1 MRIRWSSDLET
12 GVRAIDLQHE
22 ELIGMLNELDAAHVV
37 GCAQA
42 VLDDVLQ
49 RLGTYVIFHFG
60 TEEALMAGLPSQAE
74 HARQHRQ
81 EHAAFVARLDE
92 IRAQDHGDGQ
102 RTMEA
107 LIDYLNA
114 WLYQHIL
121 KSDRELAALLTHKQ
135 AASSAGR

>member
-1 MRIRWSSDLET
+1 
-12 GVRAIDLQHE
+12 
-22 ELIGMLNELDAAHVV
+22 
-37 GCAQA
+37 
-42 VLDDVLQ
+42 
-49 RLGTYVIFHFG
+49 
-60 TEEALMAGLPSQAE
+60 MAGLPSQAD

-121 KSDRELAALLTHKQ
+121 KSDRELALRCSPTSRRQVASQ
-135 AASSAGR
+135 AKRPCRRARSGATRATAPA